1 MDFSQ
6 PRIPTS
12 QPSSPTVTP
21 GGIHVAIHSVALHK
35 PGWYYVG
42 NGQLRYMDGDGWTD
56 QYKRTDD
63 PYKPIDE
70 PPVRAKPL
78 QANTE
83 PVNRVS
89 PSAAT
94 TNKPSGAKKPH
105 RRTSPLVIAFCVG
118 LLALG
123 VGGGLLRANVFSGWA
138 AWATEQAGQISAFIS
153 PPAPTPQA
161 IAAKPKAKAK
171 AKAPKAVAPKA
182 AAPKA
187 AAPEP
192 VAPRRPSPVPAPVSR
207 PAPIPT
213 PTTHVRTAADCL
225 GDIVAISEIRVTATT
240 ATLVG
245 TITNET
251 GLNANL
257 SVSGPVVEAWD
268 TNSEHVRL
276 FGDFR
281 AKPDPFGGDWAGVL
295 HPGQSISYHS
305 LPVTMQTPDRNWVA
319 LRWSAINQFDNY
331 DDQIFC
337 QQRWIDGIHIVR

>member
-1 MDFSQ
+1 MGVD
-6 PRIPTS
+6 
-12 QPSSPTVTP
+12 
-21 GGIHVAIHSVALHK
+21 K

-70 PPVRAKPL
+70 PPVRARPL

-94 TNKPSGAKKPH
+94 TNKPPGAKKPR
-105 RRTSPLVIAFCVG
+105 RRTSLLVIAVCVG
-118 LLALG
+118 LVG
-123 VGGGLLRANVFSGWA
+123 VGGGLLRPDVFHGATSWA
-138 AWATEQAGQISAFIS
+138 AEQAGQISALIS

-171 AKAPKAVAPKA
+171 AKAPKAAAPKAVAPKAVAPKAVAPKAVAPKA

-187 AAPEP
+187 AAPGP
-192 VAPRRPSPVPAPVSR
+192 VAPRKPSPVPAPVSR
-207 PAPIPT
+207 PAPAPP
-213 PTTHVRTAADCL
+213 PTTHTRTAADCL
-225 GDIVAISEIRVTATT
+225 GNIVAISEIRITATT

-245 TITNET
+245 TVTNET
-251 GLNANL
+251 GLDANL

-268 TNSEHVRL
+268 TNSTHVRL
-276 FGDFR
+276 YGDYR
-281 AKPDPFGGDWAGVL
+281 ATPDPFGEGWAGVL

-305 LPVTMQTPDRNWVA
+305 LPVTMQTPDRNWDAV
-319 LRWSAINQFDNY
+319 RWSAINQFDNY